1 MEGNKRVKKI
11 GMIVVQS
18 EMKLG
23 IIFRLLCDKQN
34 GRGEND
40 EYSWTR
46 SMTIVKKEAVDGRER
61 RCEE

>member
-1 MEGNKRVKKI
+1 MKGNKRVKKTRI
-11 GMIVVQS
+11 IVVQS

-23 IIFRLLCDKQN
+23 IIFQLLCDKLH

-46 SMTIVKKEAVDGRER
+46 NMTRMEKDAVDGRER
-61 RCEE
+61 RQEE